1 MKRTNNNLDL
11 SHRTTAAPATGMRQG
26 MVLVIVLVVIS
37 VLSLAAY
44 TFCDL
49 MVTQKQATN
58 LSTQQ
63 IQTRWLVD
71 AGMDYVRSY
80 LTQPTDIQSDDGG
93 PSGHYDNPN
102 AFQAIPVIPD
112 LNPSPDSRF
121 THSGNFTILANR
133 INDDGN
139 LDGIRYGLEDES
151 TRLNINILL
160 AADKV
165 LPNGGRTLLMA
176 LPGMDMIEDPE
187 SIADAIMD
195 WIDEDDEPREFG
207 AEFDYYQTLQPP
219 YAPKNGPL
227 ETVEELLLVRG
238 MTPQLLFGSD
248 LNRNGLLDEAS
259 ATGSAGMA
267 NPLSM
272 GSGAVGMGGSIA
284 TDPTTSGIMD
294 ATPLDRGWAGYLTL
308 HSKEKNVNAEGEPRI
323 YLNSDDLNQLQ
334 EDLKNVLG
342 NETANF
348 IIAYRQASEDY
359 DGDQDGISASEVKLD
374 LNQAPKRAINQVL
387 DLIGKQV
394 SATSNG
400 RTEVLSCP
408 FKEENILEYITKLM
422 DNVTVNESPFIPG
435 RININQAPR
444 SILMGIPGMNED
456 IVEQII
462 SQRQLEPAP
471 DDTSQQHETWLMTS
485 LIVTLDEMKQLIPF
499 ITTGG
504 DVHRAQIVGY
514 YEDGGATSRAEVI
527 FDATGEIPR
536 IVFWRDISH
545 LGKGYTMDQLGV
557 TDAMGGMGGTG
568 GIAPPVVPTN

>member
-1 MKRTNNNLDL
+1 MKRTNNNLHL
-11 SHRTTAAPATGMRQG
+11 SHRTAAAPATGMRQG
-26 MVLVIVLVVIS
+26 MVLIIVLVVIS

-80 LTQPTDIQSDDGG
+80 LTQTKDIQSDSG
-93 PSGHYDNPN
+93 GHYNN
-102 AFQAIPVIPD
+102 FNYFQAINVIPD
-112 LNPSPDSRF
+112 LNADPDSLI
-121 THSGNFTILANR
+121 THNGNFTILANMVD
-133 INDDGN
+133 DDGN
-139 LDGIRYGLEDES
+139 LAGIRYGLEDES

-248 LNRNGLLDEAS
+248 LNRNGRLDEAS

-272 GSGAVGMGGSIA
+272 GSGSMGMGGSMA
-284 TDPTTSGIMD
+284 TDPTTSGIMG

-334 EDLKNVLG
+334 EDLKNVFSD
-342 NETANF
+342 EIANF

-359 DGDQDGISASEVKLD
+359 DGDQNGISAKEVKLD

-394 SATSNG
+394 SASSNG

-408 FKEENILEYITKLM
+408 FKEENIFEYITNLM

-462 SQRQLEPAP
+462 SQRQLEPVP

-499 ITTGG
+499 ITTRG

-527 FDATGEIPR
+527 FDATGELPR

-545 LGKGYTMDQLGV
+545 LGKGYFMDELGL
-557 TDAMGGMGGTG
+557 TNAMGGMGGTG
-568 GIAPPVVPTN
+568 GVAPPVAPTN

>member
-1 MKRTNNNLDL
+1 MTHTANNSPLTRCTHPV
-11 SHRTTAAPATGMRQG
+11 SPAALRQG
-26 MVLVIVLVVIS
+26 IVLVIVLIVIS

-71 AGMDYVRSY
+71 AGMDHVRSY
-80 LTQPTDIQSDDGG
+80 LMQSKELQT
-93 PSGHYDNPN
+93 GHYDNPPD
-102 AFQAIPVIPD
+102 FQAKTVIPD
-112 LNPSPDSRF
+112 LNAAPDSLIA
-121 THSGNFTILANR
+121 HHGNFTVIANKVDDEGSLA
-133 INDDGN
+133 
-139 LDGIRYGLEDES
+139 GIRYGLEDES
-151 TRLNINILL
+151 TRLNINLL
-160 AADKV
+160 LTADKA

-195 WIDEDDEPREFG
+195 WIDEDDEPREYG
-207 AEFDYYQTLQPP
+207 AEFDYYQALQPP

-238 MTPQLLFGSD
+238 MTPELLFGTD
-248 LNRNGLLDEAS
+248 LNRNGFLDEIS
-259 ATGSAGMA
+259 ATGEAGMS

-272 GSGAVGMGGSIA
+272 GSSGMGMAAGA
-284 TDPTTSGIMD
+284 TGTATMDTTGM
-294 ATPLDRGWAGYLTL
+294 DRGWSGYLTL
-308 HSKEKNVNAEGEPRI
+308 HSKEKNVNAQGEPRI
-323 YLNSDDLNQLQ
+323 YLNSDDLSQLH
-334 EDLKNVLG
+334 EDLKNVFSG
-342 NETANF
+342 EAANF
-348 IIAYRQASEDY
+348 IIAYRQTSEDY
-359 DGDQDGISASEVKLD
+359 DGDEEGISASEVKLD
-374 LNQAPKRAINQVL
+374 LNQEPKREISQVL

-394 SATSNG
+394 TVTSEG
-400 RTEVLSCP
+400 RTEVLRCP
-408 FKEENILEYITKLM
+408 FEEDKIITYITALM
-422 DNVTVNESPFIPG
+422 DGVTAVESPFIPG

-462 SQRQLEPAP
+462 TQRQLEPDP
-471 DDTSQQHETWLMTS
+471 DDPSQQHETWLMTS

-499 ITTGG
+499 ITTRG

-514 YEDGGATSRAEVI
+514 YEDGGVTSRAEVI

-545 LGKGYTMDQLGV
+545 LGKGYSIDLLGLSSSSYGIG
-557 TDAMGGMGGTG
+557 DTG
-568 GIAPPVVPTN
+568 GITPPVAPTN

>member
-1 MKRTNNNLDL
+1 MKQTANNLCL
-11 SHRTTAAPATGMRQG
+11 TRRTHPRSPAGLRQG
-26 MVLVIVLVVIS
+26 IVLVIVLVVIS

-49 MVTQKQATN
+49 MLTQKQATT

-63 IQTRWLVD
+63 IQTRWLID
-71 AGMDYVRSY
+71 SGMDSVRLY
-80 LTQPTDIQSDDGG
+80 LMQNKEIQSDTG
-93 PSGHYDNPN
+93 GHYDNPLY
-102 AFQAIPVIPD
+102 FQAVNVIPD
-112 LNPSPDSRF
+112 LNADPDSLIA
-121 THSGNFTILANR
+121 HHGNFTIIANR
-133 INDDGN
+133 VDDEGN
-139 LDGIRYGLEDES
+139 LAGIRYGLEDES
-151 TRLNINILL
+151 TRLNINLLL
-160 AADKV
+160 AADKA

-176 LPGMDMIEDPE
+176 LPGMDMIDDPE

-195 WIDEDDEPREFG
+195 WIDEDDEPREYG

-219 YAPKNGPL
+219 YTPKNGPL

-238 MTPQLLFGSD
+238 MTPELLFGSD
-248 LNRNGLLDEAS
+248 LNRNGFLDEIS
-259 ATGSAGMA
+259 STGGAGMT

-272 GSGAVGMGGSIA
+272 GSGGTGMGTGMAAGA
-284 TDPTTSGIMD
+284 TGTGAMD
-294 ATPLDRGWAGYLTL
+294 ASGLDRGWSGYLTL
-308 HSKEKNVNAEGEPRI
+308 HSKEKNVNAQGEPRI
-323 YLNSDDLNQLQ
+323 YLNSDDLSQLH
-334 EDLKNVLG
+334 EDLKNVFSG
-342 NETANF
+342 EAANF

-359 DGDQDGISASEVKLD
+359 DGDEEGISASEIKLD
-374 LNQAPKRAINQVL
+374 LNQEPKREITKVL

-394 SATSNG
+394 SIPSEG
-400 RTEVLSCP
+400 RTVVLRCP
-408 FKEENILEYITKLM
+408 FEEDKIITYITTLM
-422 DNVTVNESPFIPG
+422 DGVTSVEGPFIPG

-462 SQRQLEPAP
+462 TQRQLEPVP
-471 DDTSQQHETWLMTS
+471 DDPSQQHETWLMTS

-499 ITTGG
+499 ITTRG

-545 LGKGYTMDQLGV
+545 LGKGYSIDFLGFSS
-557 TDAMGGMGGTG
+557 GGIGTG
-568 GIAPPVVPTN
+568 TGTPPVAPTN